1 MITTTA
7 CRKRSPFSGA
17 AVAWSLAVVFLLAV
31 ASPPLY
37 ACDDGTAVP
46 NPGDNPGLVADC
58 KVLLA
63 LRDELAG
70 TGSLNWDPQLA
81 MTSWHGIH
89 VTGSPGRVTVLI
101 IARQVAGAIPAQL
114 GQLAELERL
123 DLSRNQLTGPI
134 PVELGQ
140 LTGLEWLGLSGNQL
154 TGLIPAEL
162 GQLTQL
168 QTLSLAGNQLAGAIP
183 AELSQLSR
191 LEQLG
196 LGGNQLT
203 GSIPPELGQLTQLQL
218 LSLADNQ
225 LTGEIPAQLGQLTQL
240 QRLFLSDNQLTGVI
254 PVQLGQLSALLELDL
269 SSNQLAGVIPAE
281 LGQLSQLWHLYL
293 QHNQLTGEVPA
304 ELGQLAQLL
313 RLDLSSNQLTGP
325 IPIELSQLT
334 RLLELSLADNQLT
347 GSIPG
352 ELGQMTQLWALHL
365 QRNQLTGSIPAE
377 LGRFFQ
383 LHELHLYSN
392 QLTGEIPA
400 QLGQLTELLELHLQ
414 HNQLTGTIPEELG
427 QLSNLREFSFR
438 GNRLAGLIPQEL
450 RHLPDLYVL
459 NLEASWVAPGQMK
472 VFWDDSGDPTAS
484 YEYRLFD
491 PVQRWTGWAEI
502 ADSETML
509 GADEEETIEWT
520 LTISPAYSVDRF
532 RIVYSAIEIRA
543 RNREGT
549 SSEAIAIVR
558 ALEGSGITSNTD
570 QPQVDIPYCLEHQFR
585 LFWENTPCAT
595 VAVLPQVVMGVLGIN
610 TAQTEIILTNRDPDP
625 DACEVAL
632 LFHQGTSEAPEVSF
646 NDPGGRLVGHNFYLT
661 SLPRGG
667 AQIFTLTPTDADQLV
682 IGAVWVFARSPCSV
696 DSLQVQG
703 RYLLRNR
710 IDGEIEEIFSV
721 SGQGPQEWLGDGDCQ
736 VLTGIFGTGRDV
748 GFASVTSNP
757 EQGAPLDTW
766 LHFRSFDLEG
776 NLIGNPPSVEISGAQ
791 SAIFPWSFEEPTII
805 EMCLDVPE
813 PVSDSLA
820 DGTTD
825 SNFYISTLAVGVMQ
839 TAISQQWTDEA
850 FADVFPAGSPSAWS
864 DPGP

>member
-1 MITTTA
+1 MSTTTA
-7 CRKRSPFSGA
+7 CRKRCPFSGA

-70 TGSLNWDPQLA
+70 TGSLNWNPQLA

-101 IARQVAGAIPAQL
+101 IARQVAGAIPARL

-162 GQLTQL
+162 GQPTQL

-203 GSIPPELGQLTQLQL
+203 
-218 LSLADNQ
+218 
-225 LTGEIPAQLGQLTQL
+225 
-240 QRLFLSDNQLTGVI
+240 
-254 PVQLGQLSALLELDL
+254 
-269 SSNQLAGVIPAE
+269 
-281 LGQLSQLWHLYL
+281 
-293 QHNQLTGEVPA
+293 
-304 ELGQLAQLL
+304 
-313 RLDLSSNQLTGP
+313 
-325 IPIELSQLT
+325 
-334 RLLELSLADNQLT
+334 
-347 GSIPG
+347 
-352 ELGQMTQLWALHL
+352 
-365 QRNQLTGSIPAE
+365 
-377 LGRFFQ
+377 
-383 LHELHLYSN
+383 
-392 QLTGEIPA
+392 
-400 QLGQLTELLELHLQ
+400 ELLELHLQ
-414 HNQLTGTIPEELG
+414 HNQLTGLIPGELG

-438 GNRLAGLIPQEL
+438 GNRLAEPIPQEL

-459 NLEASWVAPGQMK
+459 NLAASWVAPGQMK

-491 PVQRWTGWAEI
+491 PVQHWTGWAEI
-502 ADSETML
+502 ADSEITL

-520 LTISPAYSVDRF
+520 LTVSPDYSVDRF
-532 RIVYSAIEIRA
+532 RIVYGHIEIRA

-549 SSEAIAIVR
+549 SPQAIAIVR

-595 VAVLPQVVMGVLGIN
+595 VAVLPQVVMGVLGGN
-610 TAQTEIILTNRDPDP
+610 TAAVPLLSNPLDAFRSIL
-625 DACEVAL
+625 
-632 LFHQGTSEAPEVSF
+632 
-646 NDPGGRLVGHNFYLT
+646 
-661 SLPRGG
+661 
-667 AQIFTLTPTDADQLV
+667 
-682 IGAVWVFARSPCSV
+682 
-696 DSLQVQG
+696 
-703 RYLLRNR
+703 
-710 IDGEIEEIFSV
+710 
-721 SGQGPQEWLGDGDCQ
+721 GPQVE
-736 VLTGIFGTGRDV
+736 
-748 GFASVTSNP
+748 SNP
-757 EQGAPLDTW
+757 VLD
-766 LHFRSFDLEG
+766 RSLG
-776 NLIGNPPSVEISGAQ
+776 GG
-791 SAIFPWSFEEPTII
+791 
-805 EMCLDVPE
+805 
-813 PVSDSLA
+813 
-820 DGTTD
+820 
-825 SNFYISTLAVGVMQ
+825 
-839 TAISQQWTDEA
+839 
-850 FADVFPAGSPSAWS
+850 
-864 DPGP
+864 